1 MRTFRMRSRMPWMN
15 FWATHPKSIYSDLCI
30 GVRTMRTS
38 KGCSC
43 ESTLGFVRNY
53 AVGKTV
59 AKPVNLSRFAVM
71 KSASAPVRS
80 SVPNESRLTLALY
93 VGL

>member
-1 MRTFRMRSRMPWMN
+1 MQSRILWMN
-15 FWATHPKSIYSDLCI
+15 FGATHPKPIYSDLCTV
-30 GVRTMRTS
+30 VRTMRKS
-38 KGCSC
+38 KGRSC
-43 ESTLGFVRNY
+43 WSTLRLERNY
-53 AVGKTV
+53 AVGITVV

-71 KSASAPVRS
+71 KFAAASVRS

>member
-15 FWATHPKSIYSDLCI
+15 FWATHPKPIYSDLCI
-30 GVRTMRTS
+30 GVRTMRKS

-80 SVPNESRLTLALY
+80 SVPNESRLTLAVY

>member
-1 MRTFRMRSRMPWMN
+1 MFNTAILLSMLL
-15 FWATHPKSIYSDLCI
+15 YSGHINCYQTCSLLV
-30 GVRTMRTS
+30 VRTMRKS
-38 KGCSC
+38 KGRSC
-43 ESTLGFVRNY
+43 WSTLGLVRNY

-71 KSASAPVRS
+71 KSAAAPVRS
-80 SVPNESRLTLALY
+80 SVPNESLLTLALY

>member
-1 MRTFRMRSRMPWMN
+1 MQSRILWMN
-15 FWATHPKSIYSDLCI
+15 FWATHPKPVYSDLCTV
-30 GVRTMRTS
+30 VRTMRKS
-38 KGCSC
+38 KGRSC
-43 ESTLGFVRNY
+43 WSALGLVRNY

-59 AKPVNLSRFAVM
+59 AKPVNLLRFSVM
-71 KSASAPVRS
+71 EFAAAPFRS

>member
-1 MRTFRMRSRMPWMN
+1 MRSRMPWMN

-80 SVPNESRLTLALY
+80 SVPIESRLTLALY
-93 VGL
+93 VL

>member
-1 MRTFRMRSRMPWMN
+1 MRSRMPWMN

-30 GVRTMRTS
+30 GVRTMRKS
-38 KGCSC
+38 KGRSC
-43 ESTLGFVRNY
+43 WSTLGLVKNY

-71 KSASAPVRS
+71 KFAAASVRS
-80 SVPNESRLTLALY
+80 SVPNESWLTLALY
-93 VGL
+93 VL

>member
-30 GVRTMRTS
+30 GVRTMRKS

-43 ESTLGFVRNY
+43 WSTLGFVRNY

-59 AKPVNLSRFAVM
+59 AKPVNLSQFAVM

-80 SVPNESRLTLALY
+80 SVPSESRLTLALY